1 MSKMGNYILGIEEDV
16 FAIDGL
22 EEQVSNSETVAEL
35 SDWVI
40 GKLGTTT
47 HFDISIVKEV
57 VNDLWEGV

>member
-35 SDWVI
+35 SNWVI
-40 GKLGTTT
+40 EKLGTTT
-47 HFDISIVKEV
+47 SFDKGIVKDV
-57 VNDLWEGV
+57 VNEIWEGV

>member
-40 GKLGTTT
+40 EKLGIKT
-47 HFDISIVKEV
+47 HFDKSIVKEV

>member
-35 SDWVI
+35 NNWVVE
-40 GKLGTTT
+40 KLGIKT
-47 HFDISIVKEV
+47 HFDKSIVKEV

>member
-40 GKLGTTT
+40 EKLGTTT
-47 HFDISIVKEV
+47 SFDKSIVKEV
-57 VNDLWEGV
+57 VNEMWYQ

>member
-22 EEQVSNSETVAEL
+22 EEQVFNSETVAEL
-35 SDWVI
+35 NNWVVE
-40 GKLGTTT
+40 KLGIKT
-47 HFDISIVKEV
+47 HFHKSIVKEV

>member
-22 EEQVSNSETVAEL
+22 EEQVSNSETVSEL

-40 GKLGTTT
+40 QKLGTITS
-47 HFDISIVKEV
+47 FDKDIVKDV
-57 VNDLWEGV
+57 VNEMWYQ

>member
-22 EEQVSNSETVAEL
+22 EEQVSNSETVTEL

-40 GKLGTTT
+40 EKLGTST
-47 HFDISIVKEV
+47 HFDKSIVKEV
-57 VNDLWEGV
+57 VNEMWYQ

>member
-22 EEQVSNSETVAEL
+22 EEQVSNSETVTEL
-35 SDWVI
+35 SNWVI
-40 GKLGTTT
+40 EKLGTTT
-47 HFDISIVKEV
+47 SFDKGIVKDV

>member
-40 GKLGTTT
+40 QKLGTTT
-47 HFDISIVKEV
+47 SFDKGVVKDV

>member
-16 FAIDGL
+16 FAIDGH

-40 GKLGTTT
+40 EKLGTTT
-47 HFDISIVKEV
+47 SFDKSIVKEV

>member
-40 GKLGTTT
+40 EKLGTTT
-47 HFDISIVKEV
+47 
-57 VNDLWEGV
+57 